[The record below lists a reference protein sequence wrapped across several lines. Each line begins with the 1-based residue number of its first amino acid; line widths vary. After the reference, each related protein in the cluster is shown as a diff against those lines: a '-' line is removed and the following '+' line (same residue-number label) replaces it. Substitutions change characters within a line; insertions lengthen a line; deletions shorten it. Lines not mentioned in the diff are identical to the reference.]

1 MDQNKR
7 FEGINIIYHTVKHAG
22 GMERY
27 VLDLING
34 FSAKGMKVR
43 VITRKLDNSLVFNRN
58 VEVIQIKDLSP
69 ISKLNKLLFDY
80 RSTNKTI
87 TSWPTIS
94 CTRTPTTV
102 DIAIVGGTHIGHN
115 LAIKKNKLSIFDK
128 LTNKREQTF
137 FENAKVIVAHSKLV
151 GQEVSNHYDINDN
164 KLKVIYPPIDFEN
177 FSLEAK
183 NQRERIRKEL
193 GINEKQV
200 LLVFPSNNHHRKGLD
215 IILEALNQ
223 SDPRFILAI
232 ASKKPVDHPK
242 VINLG
247 FRKDMDSLYAASDA
261 AILAS
266 LYEPFGLVGPESI
279 LCGTP
284 VILSDAVGA
293 TEVIESNACLKFKLN
308 ALSLAETLDR
318 FLTLHDNKEIILN
331 DPSKLMPKVKNVS
344 KHCDDLIEVINK

>member
-43 VITRKLDNSLVFNRN
+43 AITRKLDNSLAFNEN
-58 VEVIQIKDLSP
+58 VEIIQIKDLSP

-80 RSTNKTI
+80 RSTKKINS
-87 TSWPTIS
+87 SWPSIS
-94 CTRTPTTV
+94 CTRTPAKV

-115 LAIKKNKLSIFDK
+115 LAIEKNKLSIFDK
-128 LTNKREQTF
+128 LTNKREQAF
-137 FENAKVIVAHSKLV
+137 FDNAKTIVAHSKLV
-151 GQEVSNHYDINDN
+151 GREVSSHYGIKSN

-183 NQRERIRKEL
+183 NQRERIRSEL
-193 GINEKQV
+193 GVSKEQI
-200 LLVFPSNNHHRKGLD
+200 LLIFPSNNHHRKGLD
-215 IILEALNQ
+215 IILEALNK

-232 ASKKPVDHPK
+232 ASRKSVDNPK

-284 VILSDAVGA
+284 VILSEAVGA
-293 TEVIESNACLKFKLN
+293 TEVIESNACQKFKLN
-308 ALSLAETLDR
+308 AVSLADTLKE
-318 FLTLHDNKEIILN
+318 FLSLHDNKEIELSEPN
-331 DPSKLMPKVKNVS
+331 KHMPKVKNIN
-344 KHCDDLIEVINK
+344 KHCDDLIQAIS